1 MIDRKKQFITN
12 LRHPGTVFV
21 LVLFAVA
28 FLAIVVIAMGSTLNA
43 VFIIS
48 LAALFLVCLSLIP
61 NDELNA
67 FLSILGM
74 DPGLCLLPC
83 TVGTNC
89 YIQHCIRTWTTYNY
103 YTIAFITFIS
113 ALTDAVIS
121 WALFIIITIIRKGR
135 WDWGKPWN
143 WKAVLFIMGLALI
156 GQTIGEVFAL
166 RTGRWSYGPSMPVI
180 PILGVGLTPLLQMPL
195 LIPITLWLAQRATCL
210 TPLMWRRNKEITDA
224 NTL

>member
-67 FLSILGM
+67 FYRFSGWILVFAFF
-74 DPGLCLLPC
+74 LHSWYELLQSALY
-83 TVGTNC
+83 TN
-89 YIQHCIRTWTTYNY
+89 WTTYSY

-121 WALFIIITIIRKGR
+121 WALFILITIIRKGR
-135 WDWGKPWN
+135 WDWDRPWN
-143 WKAVLFIMGLALI
+143 GKMVLFIMGLALI
-156 GQTIGEVFAL
+156 GQMIGEVYAL